1 LRRLGGFRRNGVPGS
16 GASPSSR
23 KRIHLRRA
31 IPVGVAVAIVL
42 WALLAYHWILIK
54 DTGFV
59 ILKKTAWTLSS
70 CVVIEQTSAMF
81 ARHYPVL
88 TARITLGEGSWV
100 FPDGR

>member
-1 LRRLGGFRRNGVPGS
+1 M
-16 GASPSSR
+16 
-23 KRIHLRRA
+23 
-31 IPVGVAVAIVL
+31 AVVL
-42 WALLAYHWILIK
+42 WALLAYHWIFIK

-100 FPDGR
+100 LPNGR